1 MYIWYD
7 PKPGLGLQLPWKRKH
22 CLSGFWKKFCKL
34 YQSKRPNKFLTV
46 RFPRPAPR
54 HSWKEGCDQSFLFFV
69 RSVLCLLPL
78 LPCLVLLDPGG
89 RVGKTLHQ
97 SQWYLRA
104 HMSFLIWVCGT
115 NFNSQIQYIDIL
127 CTYIY
132 IYIYNSATVSRTRWT
147 QPRKHLP
154 GKIDGWGR
162 LQNAPRTSWNLPG
175 SGNWFA
181 NSFAGMGC
189 VSYVLVSW
197 PVLHHPEEVGR
208 EKLLAHVWR
217 SETKGNNLPGRSV
230 TLVIACCFANKH
242 HLEWVNPLVQPSL
255 RTELSYLKVFMTLKF
270 HIWLFLA
277 ESYIN
282 VLSENWHSECC
293 VSEQTLA
300 M

>member
-1 MYIWYD
+1 MIKYVY
-7 PKPGLGLQLPWKRKH
+7 
-22 CLSGFWKKFCKL
+22 
-34 YQSKRPNKFLTV
+34 
-46 RFPRPAPR
+46 
-54 HSWKEGCDQSFLFFV
+54 
-69 RSVLCLLPL
+69 
-78 LPCLVLLDPGG
+78 
-89 RVGKTLHQ
+89 
-97 SQWYLRA
+97 
-104 HMSFLIWVCGT
+104 VC
-115 NFNSQIQYIDIL
+115 IYRYCVD
-127 CTYIY
+127 IY
-132 IYIYNSATVSRTRWT
+132 IYICNSATASRTRWT

-154 GKIDGWGR
+154 GKIHGWGR
-162 LQNAPRTSWNLPG
+162 LQNASRTSWNLPC

-270 HIWLFLA
+270 HMTFLA
-277 ESYIN
+277 ESYMN

-293 VSEQTLA
+293 VWEQTLA